1 MIKLTVLYGNPVDP
15 AAFEAYYSGT
25 HMPLVAK
32 IKGIVKAETTKFFP
46 EADGSNPAYYRMAE
60 LYFNN
65 PEELQKAMG
74 SPEGAA
80 TSADLANF
88 ASGGLTI
95 LVGAV
100 D

>member
-1 MIKLTVLYGNPVDP
+1 MIKLTVLYGHPVDP
-15 AAFEAYYSGT
+15 DAFEAYYSST

-32 IKGIVKAETTKFFP
+32 IKGIVKAETTKFFL
-46 EADGSNPAYYRMAE
+46 EADGSNPAFYRLAE
-60 LYFNN
+60 LYFNS

-88 ASGGLTI
+88 ASGGVTV